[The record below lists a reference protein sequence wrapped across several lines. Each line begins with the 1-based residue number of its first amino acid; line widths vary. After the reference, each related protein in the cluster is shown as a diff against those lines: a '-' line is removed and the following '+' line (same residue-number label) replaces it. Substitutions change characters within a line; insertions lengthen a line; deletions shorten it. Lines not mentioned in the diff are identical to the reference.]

1 MKLCFGKSFLC
12 HDNKYLA
19 GGENA
24 VNFSFPKREFAFLAV
39 LLSVAFIIRVLLFP
53 TQGYQIDTND
63 FVSWFTTA
71 TEHGIRAFYSVVGY
85 FDYPPLNVY
94 IFWAFGS
101 LANTFS
107 ISMASMI
114 KLVPNLFDLATA
126 SLIYLF
132 VRKQSTPK
140 VALISTALYA
150 FNPAT
155 IYNTAVWGQLDAV
168 YTFFLVFSL
177 ILALKSKPL
186 PSAVIFALGLLTK
199 PQGIALLPLVALLI
213 YKKNG
218 LKQLGYSIVA
228 FTATIFLF
236 VLPFEGIGNPIT
248 FLIKTY
254 STGYMYYDVTSVNA
268 FNLWGL
274 FALWMKDGY
283 FFFVGWALF
292 GAVAFF
298 TLYVV
303 HKRLGVSGDL
313 IAIFAGFMLFFAF
326 FMLPTRIHERYMFP
340 AISVLA
346 LLFPLIKKLRP
357 LYVVLTATFLINQA
371 YILNWL
377 IVSYPNALPNLTGDP
392 IVLVVSI
399 INLIMLLY
407 ALVLMWKELK
417 GKGLLKTEPAKLIQA
432 QESGELPK

>member
-1 MKLCFGKSFLC
+1 MVNLSF
-12 HDNKYLA
+12 A
-19 GGENA
+19 R
-24 VNFSFPKREFAFLAV
+24 REIIILAV
-39 LLSVAFIIRVLLFP
+39 LLAVSFLVRVLLFHL
-53 TQGYQIDTND
+53 QGYPIDTND
-63 FVSWFTTA
+63 FISWFTTA
-71 TEHGIRAFYSVVGY
+71 TQHGIRPFYSVVGY

-101 LANTFS
+101 LANTLG

-114 KLVPNLFDLATA
+114 KFVPNLFDLATA
-126 SLIYLF
+126 ALIYFF
-132 VRKQSTPK
+132 VRKQATFK
-140 VALISTALYA
+140 VTLISTALYA

-155 IYNTAVWGQLDAV
+155 IYNTAVWGQFDAV
-168 YTFFLVFSL
+168 YTFFLILSL

-186 PSAVIFALGLLTK
+186 PSAIVFALGLLTK

-218 LKQLGYSIVA
+218 WKKLAYSIVA
-228 FTATIFLF
+228 FTATVFLV

-268 FNLWGL
+268 FNFWGL
-274 FALWMKDGY
+274 YALWMKDGY
-283 FFFVGWALF
+283 LFYVGWALF
-292 GAVAFF
+292 GAVAVF
-298 TLYVV
+298 TLYMV
-303 HKRLGVSGDL
+303 HKRLKVSGDL
-313 IAIFAGFMLFFAF
+313 IAVFAAFMLFFVF

-346 LLFPLIKKLRP
+346 LMFPLLKKTRP
-357 LYVVLTATFLINQA
+357 LYIVLTATFLINQA

-377 IVSYPNALPNLTGDP
+377 NVSYPNALPNLTGDP
-392 IVLVVSI
+392 VVLAVSV

-417 GKGLLKTEPAKLIQA
+417 GKGWLKTEPATLIQT
-432 QESGELPK
+432 QESGEPPK